1 MEAGFSPQLTLT
13 AAIVR
18 VGGYEKIGPARIGA
32 LTYVRLT
39 GRGEG
44 GDTRDIGEGREDELA
59 DTALE
64 GLDRWIARFDDPDQ
78 PYVSRLAVK
87 FMSSPS
93 DYDHLA
99 RRQEWASGDAD
110 GGDE

>member
-1 MEAGFSPQLTLT
+1 MAKATAHYLSQREKEFLHEKTLE
-13 AAIVR
+13 VLR
-18 VGGYEKIGPARIGA
+18 DVG
-32 LTYVRLT
+32 
-39 GRGEG
+39 
-44 GDTRDIGEGREDELA
+44 
-59 DTALE
+59 
-64 GLDRWIARFDDPDQ
+64 IAYNSKKFATPPKSWNDLFKE